1 MEMIEERAWL
11 IITLFVRPQRVMRG
25 GRNRGRRG
33 SNEAPRTPAMLAI
46 RSDAAIDSRV
56 LSEFM
61 AFVTGR

>member
-11 IITLFVRPQRVMRG
+11 IITLFVRPQRVRRG